1 MANYAGL
8 SFGEELYCGTGI
20 QPFLTAAGDLT
31 GKTCTSVRASG
42 GAVAGL
48 IINGATVSISDG
60 NSLDVVIKNIT
71 GTTTNACFTCDC
83 RTCLDPDGNAQRATY
98 SGNTIN
104 PSSPYTLIG
113 MGYLQS

>member
-20 QPFLTAAGDLT
+20 QPFLSGGGDLT

>member
-8 SFGEELYCGTGI
+8 SYGEELYCGTGI

-31 GKTCTSVRASG
+31 GKTCTSVRAT
-42 GAVAGL
+42 GAVSGL

-60 NSLDVVIKNIT
+60 NSLDVVIKNVG
-71 GTTTNACFTCDC
+71 GTLTNACFLCDC

-98 SGNTIN
+98 SGQTIN
-104 PSSPYTLIG
+104 PASPYTLIG
-113 MGYLQS
+113 MGFLQS

>member
-8 SFGEELYCGTGI
+8 SYGEELYCGTGI

-42 GAVAGL
+42 GAVANL
-48 IINGATVSISDG
+48 DINGATVSISDG